1 MALVDPWTVREA
13 VRKSLPALA
22 IYAVLLAAYF
32 LIPGKSQLFAT
43 ILFYALLGQA
53 FNIFMGMTG
62 YVDFGYVAF
71 LAVGAYAFGV
81 TAMALASLGSPGW
94 TLIPLGLLAAAGAAM
109 ILASMVGA
117 IALRLRG
124 AYFAIAT
131 IGVNEGLRYF
141 FEGANILGGSIGLYI
156 VKDLKTLFGDE
167 GYQFMATIA
176 ADLLMFGLAGFTV
189 LVTAWILSSR
199 MGFALQA
206 IREDEDAARAL
217 GVNVTKYKVLAFM
230 TSGALGGML
239 GALNWALKEGVL
251 EPETVFFI
259 VYTVEAIIIVV
270 LGGAGTLLGPIVGAL
285 IYIGLN
291 YVSNVY
297 AAPLLEGIG
306 IKASGL
312 HLILLA
318 PILIAFIIAAP
329 NGIIGLLRE
338 RIRNPTIRRFLV

>member
-1 MALVDPWTVREA
+1 MALVDPWTAREA
-13 VRKSLPALA
+13 LRKSLPALA
-22 IYAVLLAAYF
+22 VYAALLAAYF
-32 LIPGKSQLFAT
+32 LFPGKSQLVAT

-81 TAMALASLGSPGW
+81 TAMALASLGGPGW
-94 TLIPLGLLAAAGAAM
+94 ALVPLGLLAAAATAIM
-109 ILASMVGA
+109 LASVVGA

-141 FEGANILGGSIGLYI
+141 FEGANILGGSIGLYV
-156 VKDLKTLFGDE
+156 VKDYKALFGDE
-167 GYQFMATIA
+167 GYQVMATIV
-176 ADLLMFGLAGFTV
+176 ADMLMFALAALTV

-239 GALNWALKEGVL
+239 GAINWALKEGVL

-259 VYTVEAIIIVV
+259 VYTVEAIVIVV
-270 LGGAGTLLGPIVGAL
+270 LGGAGTLLGPIIGAL

-291 YVSNVY
+291 YASNVY
-297 AAPLLEGIG
+297 IAPLLEGVG
-306 IKASGL
+306 IKATGL
-312 HLILLA
+312 HLIILA
-318 PILIAFIIAAP
+318 PILVAFIIAAP
-329 NGIIGLLRE
+329 NGVIGLLRE
-338 RIRNPTIRRFLV
+338 RVRSPAIKRFLV